1 MTPDEYIDWLLDQI
15 SALEA
20 QRDDAQ
26 ADAAEWRRV
35 LDERYAILLAE
46 AEAAKA
52 ENASDLAFFGATK
65 DAEDNIQ
72 IDMRKYHAAHSD
84 VFAERDRLAEAL
96 RRAERDHGVKKCGTL
111 LTPAPPSST
120 RNGGL
125 SGE

>member
-15 SALEA
+15 STLEA

-52 ENASDLAFFGATK
+52 EGAREEAAK
-65 DAEDNIQ
+65 
-72 IDMRKYHAAHSD
+72 HAD
-84 VFAERDRLAEAL
+84 CCVDREERDRLAEAL
-96 RRAERDHGVKKCGTL
+96 HYIARQPDCSASLKEYIDEL